1 MERLRIG
8 YMLCKKAAEDK
19 IVSTGD
25 RLVRTDVS
33 YNLSIPSGSLRELGL
48 RNIEYGVFG
57 NSQFGYS
64 GQWNGGIRS
73 TSDLDYPLWAER
85 TNESGKFFRILSVR
99 VIQVTIVGD
108 HQEYTNPLCC
118 EPPSR
123 WSKANRIANKTKIS
137 MDCM

>member
-1 MERLRIG
+1 
-8 YMLCKKAAEDK
+8 MLCKKAAEDK

-57 NSQFGYS
+57 NSQFGNS
-64 GQWNGGIRS
+64 GQWNGGVRS
-73 TSDLDYPLWAER
+73 TSDLHDSLWAKR
-85 TNESGKFFRILSVR
+85 PNEGGKLFRILSVR

-118 EPPSR
+118 EPPPSR
-123 WSKANRIANKTKIS
+123 WSKANRIANITKIS